1 MICPYVVTRQTI
13 RQTVS
18 EWNDEG
24 QETGWMQV
32 ENNVAYPIDC
42 ARENCGAFYDGR
54 CRYNAGG

>member
-1 MICPYVVTRQTI
+1 MICHYVVTRQTI

-18 EWNDEG
+18 DLNDEG